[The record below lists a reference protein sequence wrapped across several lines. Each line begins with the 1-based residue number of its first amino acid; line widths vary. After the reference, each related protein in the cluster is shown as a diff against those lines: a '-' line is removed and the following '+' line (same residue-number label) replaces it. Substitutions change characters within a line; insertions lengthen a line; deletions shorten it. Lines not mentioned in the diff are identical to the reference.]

1 MLVRLSM
8 DRTPD
13 QSDFDANDRRL
24 VASLAKHLAN
34 GLQLRST
41 FQATCI
47 SNRFYQEALDQLG
60 ISAIFI
66 NAAGQV
72 VHTNHTA
79 MSLLERKHG
88 LCLRRGKLAVSE
100 GRSGDKLRALV
111 RSLLGPDNQ
120 GPQGMCLLDEQGN
133 TLVQIVGR
141 SLPGHDTPDLNR
153 PTAVLLVTPYRNA
166 ASEPSAELIRDLFG
180 LTEREAR
187 IAGLLTQ
194 GYDMH
199 EAAVVLEVSVNTV
212 KTHLRGIFVKMGY
225 NNQAQVIS
233 ALQNSAVRLL

>member
-1 MLVRLSM
+1 
-8 DRTPD
+8 
-13 QSDFDANDRRL
+13 
-24 VASLAKHLAN
+24 
-34 GLQLRST
+34 
-41 FQATCI
+41 
-47 SNRFYQEALDQLG
+47 
-60 ISAIFI
+60 
-66 NAAGQV
+66 
-72 VHTNHTA
+72 
-79 MSLLERKHG
+79 
-88 LCLRRGKLAVSE
+88 
-100 GRSGDKLRALV
+100 
-111 RSLLGPDNQ
+111 
-120 GPQGMCLLDEQGN
+120 MCLLDEQGN